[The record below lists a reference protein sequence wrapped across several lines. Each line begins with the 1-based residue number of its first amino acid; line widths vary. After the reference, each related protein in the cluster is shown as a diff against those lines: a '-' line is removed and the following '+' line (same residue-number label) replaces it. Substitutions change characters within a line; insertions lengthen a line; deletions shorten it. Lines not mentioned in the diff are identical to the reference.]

1 MIEGRDFAA
10 AAIIGVR
17 NRQEDEWGVHLHP
30 PAVEAGAG
38 LLAVLSDGMG
48 GAPAGDRASNL
59 VVSAFLDSYPR
70 SQEPARVR
78 LRTALTAANDAI
90 EAAIAADNTLD
101 GMGATLI
108 AGLFF
113 PDRCEWLSVGDSFIY
128 LCRNGALSR
137 VNPLHIYASEL
148 DARAVRG
155 EITREVALMHPNRP
169 MLTSVVTGW
178 PIEEVAQGELRLQ
191 RGDLVLLASDGLAT
205 LPDAEIAAICAQ
217 GVEWAQGGEAEGE
230 RAEGRQTAG
239 AEKNAQRIADA
250 LLDRIEA
257 CKAPRQDNATV
268 IVVLPNGEATET
280 SEARD
285 P

>member
-10 AAIIGVR
+10 AAIVGVR
-17 NRQEDEWGVHLHP
+17 NRQEDEWGVHVHP
-30 PAVEAGAG
+30 PAIEAGAG
-38 LLAVLSDGMG
+38 LLAVLADGMG

-70 SQEPARVR
+70 CQEPARTR

-90 EAAIAADNTLD
+90 EDAIPADNALD
-101 GMGATLI
+101 GMGATLV

-137 VNPLHIYASEL
+137 VNPLHIYANEL
-148 DARAVRG
+148 DARAARG
-155 EITREVALMHPNRP
+155 EITRQAALAHADRR
-169 MLTSVVTGW
+169 MLTSVVMGW
-178 PIEEVAQGELRLQ
+178 PIEEVAQGELPLQ

-205 LPDAEIAAICAQ
+205 LPDAEIAAICVQGAERAQ
-217 GVEWAQGGEAEGE
+217 GEG
-230 RAEGRQTAG
+230 
-239 AEKNAQRIADA
+239 KKAQRIADA

-257 CKAPRQDNATV
+257 SKAPRQDNATV
-268 IVVLPNGEATET
+268 IVVLPDSEVTET
-280 SEARD
+280 DEARD